1 MNGRTMVRPTEPSA
15 TNFLRK
21 LKTEEKMIL
30 LAAGNGCTTR
40 GFNACL
46 DAMQVLWNLG
56 YRPDADLTE
65 WLGMVQADEKNGP

>member
-1 MNGRTMVRPTEPSA
+1 
-15 TNFLRK
+15 
-21 LKTEEKMIL
+21 MIL

-56 YRPDADLTE
+56 YRPEADLAE
-65 WLGMVQADEKNGP
+65 WLGMVQDNEKNGP

>member
-1 MNGRTMVRPTEPSA
+1 MSGQMVRPTEPSA

-40 GFNACL
+40 GFNNCL

-65 WLGMVQADEKNGP
+65 WLAMVQADEKNGS

>member
-1 MNGRTMVRPTEPSA
+1 MNGQMVRPTEPSA

-30 LAAGNGCTTR
+30 LAAGGGCTTR
-40 GFNACL
+40 GFNNCL
-46 DAMQVLWNLG
+46 DAFQVLWNLG

-65 WLGMVQADEKNGP
+65 WLGVVQPNEKNGA

>member
-1 MNGRTMVRPTEPSA
+1 
-15 TNFLRK
+15 
-21 LKTEEKMIL
+21 MIL

-65 WLGMVQADEKNGP
+65 WLGMVQASEKNGS

>member
-1 MNGRTMVRPTEPSA
+1 MV
-15 TNFLRK
+15 
-21 LKTEEKMIL
+21 L

-40 GFNACL
+40 GFNNCL

-65 WLGMVQADEKNGP
+65 WLGIVQPNEKNGA